1 MGRWR
6 WQRSRRAGV
15 LIAVLV
21 LVMLTACRDRPEG
34 AAPVATATPVAAAP
48 VTAPI
53 AASLPTAPASV
64 PTRGGT
70 PAPPSSTAG
79 TVPSFVLTET
89 TVSQRLDALGVAIG
103 ETRDETQRWYQA
115 PDRWRTET
123 MDTYTPRTPASDQ
136 ASRTAWT
143 LVSDGA
149 TLWRAQG
156 NDVQINRADARQDG
170 VADLRYRNQYGQS
183 ATNLDSL
190 LAAARSCSTPT
201 VQGDESVAGRAAYV
215 IDLGPTTCPSADGA
229 QDNGKRRL
237 WVDRETFFTLKDV
250 TYATRDNQVIA
261 TREVTSVQYNA
272 PIDPARF
279 TYTPPPGAAIH
290 DFRPQAAPTAEQYRQ
305 QLDALAKQADYPLFV
320 LQDVPAGLVPRQP
333 QFDPPVPGLQLA
345 YVSPTEA
352 GTNTPASQYGV
363 EIAERK
369 ASASDVT
376 DIPNQSE
383 PVQVGAIAVWYSPGV
398 RNADGTGGSAN
409 LTFVRDGVR
418 IGLGSFVLGKDDLL
432 RIAVSL
438 APVPGGHAP
447 LPTPAP
453 LTLAQIRQQMPFP
466 IFVLSAVPAGLIPE
480 PPVGGDQP
488 QAMVRIDYHAADGTK
503 ALSILNGPVGCCLD
517 GLSPKHDGEPLTL
530 PNGIASHFLAGTPET
545 GGPILWWQQ
554 EGTYLALSGSNET
567 KDDLV
572 TIAASLSK
580 TADLGATQRPTA
592 RPTPTAIPAPPFT
605 ILRPAWLPEPL
616 TVREQPILGSQPGTG
631 AGVILGFD
639 PHPDTLPSQALM
651 TLRETPKAATLA
663 VATPDPQAA
672 HEMIGGHDVT
682 IVRRGEE
689 WVTLSWVQGDVALTL
704 TNPARYTPDQLRQI
718 VASV

>member
-1 MGRWR
+1 MGRR
-6 WQRSRRAGV
+6 WQRSRLADV
-15 LIAVLV
+15 LVAVLA

-34 AAPVATATPVAAAP
+34 AAPVATATPAAATP
-48 VTAPI
+48 ATAPI
-53 AASLPTAPASV
+53 AASQPTAPVSV
-64 PTRGGT
+64 STGEAT
-70 PAPPSSTAG
+70 PAPPSSTVG
-79 TVPSFVLTET
+79 TVLSFVLTET
-89 TVSQRLDALGVAIG
+89 AVSQRLDAAGAAIG

-115 PDRWRTET
+115 PDRWRSET
-123 MDTYTPRTPASDQ
+123 TDTYTPRTPAGGQ

-190 LAAARSCSTPT
+190 LAAARSCYTPT
-201 VQGDESVAGRAAYV
+201 VQSDERVAGWVAYV
-215 IDLGPTTCPSADGA
+215 IDLGPTKCPSADGA
-229 QDNGKRRL
+229 QYNGKRRL

-250 TYATRDNQVIA
+250 TYAAHDGHAIA

-290 DFRPQAAPTAEQYRQ
+290 DFRPRPAPTAEQYRQ

-320 LQDVPAGLVPRQP
+320 PQDVPAGLVPRQP
-333 QFDPPVPGLQLA
+333 QLDPPVPGLLLA
-345 YVSPTEA
+345 YVSPTES
-352 GTNTPASQYGV
+352 GTNSPASQYGV

-376 DIPNQSE
+376 DIANQSE
-383 PVQVGAIAVWYSPGV
+383 PVQVGAIAGWYSPGV

-453 LTLAQIRQQMPFP
+453 LTLAQIRLQMSFP
-466 IFVLSAVPAGLIPE
+466 VFVPTAIPAGLTPE
-480 PPVGGDQP
+480 PPVGGERP
-488 QAMVRIDYHAADGTK
+488 QATVRIDYHTANGVK
-503 ALSILNGPVGCCLD
+503 ALTVLNGPVGCCLD

-530 PNGIASHFLAGTPET
+530 PNGIAAHFLAGTPET
-545 GGPILWWQQ
+545 GGPVLWWQQ
-554 EGTYLALSGSNET
+554 EGAYLALSGSNET

-616 TVREQPILGSQPGTG
+616 TVREQPIPGPQPSDG

-639 PHPDTLPSQALM
+639 PHPDTPPSQALM
-651 TLRETPKAATLA
+651 TLRETPKAATPA

-689 WVTLSWVQGDVALTL
+689 WITLSWVQGDVALTL
-704 TNPARYTPDQLRQI
+704 TNPARYTPDQLRRI
-718 VASV
+718 VASVQ

>member
-1 MGRWR
+1 MGRR

-15 LIAVLV
+15 LAAVLA

-34 AAPVATATPVAAAP
+34 AAPVATATPAAATP
-48 VTAPI
+48 ATAPI
-53 AASLPTAPASV
+53 AASQPTAPVSV
-64 PTRGGT
+64 STGGGT

-89 TVSQRLDALGVAIG
+89 TVSQRLDALGAAIG
-103 ETRDETQRWYQA
+103 ETRNETQRWYQL
-115 PDRWRTET
+115 PDHWRTET
-123 MDTYTPRTPASDQ
+123 MDTYTPLTPAGGQ

-149 TLWRAQG
+149 TMWRAQG
-156 NDVQINRADARQDG
+156 NDVQINRANARQDG
-170 VADLRYRNQYGQS
+170 MTDLRYRNQYGQS

-201 VQGDESVAGRAAYV
+201 VQGDESIADRAAYV

-229 QDNGKRRL
+229 RYNGKRRL

-250 TYATRDNQVIA
+250 TYATRDNRVIA

-272 PIDPARF
+272 PFDPARF
-279 TYTPPPGAAIH
+279 TYTPPPGAVIH
-290 DFRPQAAPTAEQYRQ
+290 DFRPRPAPTAEQYRQ
-305 QLDALAKQADYPLFV
+305 QLDALAKQADYPLSV
-320 LQDVPAGLVPRQP
+320 PQDVPAGLVPRQP
-333 QFDPPVPGLQLA
+333 QLDPPVPGLLLA

-352 GTNTPASQYGV
+352 ETNSPASQYGV

-376 DIPNQSE
+376 DIPDQAG
-383 PVQVGAIAVWYSPGV
+383 PVQVGAIAGWYSPGV

-447 LPTPAP
+447 LPTPVP
-453 LTLAQIRQQMPFP
+453 LTLARIRQQVSFP
-466 IFVLSAVPAGLIPE
+466 VFVPAASPAGLIPE

-517 GLSPKHDGEPLTL
+517 GLSPKHDGTPLTL
-530 PNGIASHFLAGTPET
+530 PNDIAAHFLAGAPET

-554 EGTYLALSGSNET
+554 EGTYLALSGPAET

-572 TIAASLSK
+572 TVAASLSK
-580 TADLGATQRPTA
+580 TADLGATQQPTA

-616 TVREQPILGSQPGTG
+616 TVREQPIPGPQPGIG

-639 PHPDTLPSQALM
+639 PHPDTPPSQALM
-651 TLRETPKAATLA
+651 TLREAPKAATPA

-672 HEMIGGHDVT
+672 QEMIGGHDVT
-682 IVRRGEE
+682 IVRRGDA
-689 WVTLSWVQGDVALTL
+689 WVSLSWVQGDVALTL

-718 VASV
+718 VASVR